1 MKTKV
6 LIADDE
12 AHMRRVIELSLFR
25 GGYDLLFA
33 RDGRAAVE
41 IARREQPA
49 LVVLDVNMPVLDGV
63 GALRE
68 LKHDPATADIPVIM
82 LTARGHVLTRQEAET
97 SGAARF
103 LTKPFSPTQ
112 LLQEVQRLLALPVL
126 SPAP

>member
-82 LTARGHVLTRQEAET
+82 LTARGHVLTRQEAEA